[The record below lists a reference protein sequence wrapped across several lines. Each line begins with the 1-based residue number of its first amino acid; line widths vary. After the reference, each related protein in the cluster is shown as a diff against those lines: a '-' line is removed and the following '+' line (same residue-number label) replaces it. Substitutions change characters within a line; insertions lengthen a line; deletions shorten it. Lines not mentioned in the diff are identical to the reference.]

1 MDSLVIHAVS
11 LPSAQGFCAGLV
23 EFGGKLVAD
32 QYGRYKVEFPL
43 EGGNRQMVALLH
55 ALEEY
60 VTHRG
65 DAPARL
71 ELSGRPYVLQP
82 SPDPEP
88 EVADS
93 NEVAGEAHQGGS
105 EHQQAPPRPTAEDAS
120 RRIEVLRRVYERGY
134 ISRVTFEKMKRD
146 IEARVERP
154 RPSRPSESG

>member
-1 MDSLVIHAVS
+1 
-11 LPSAQGFCAGLV
+11 
-23 EFGGKLVAD
+23 
-32 QYGRYKVEFPL
+32 
-43 EGGNRQMVALLH
+43 MVNLLH

-65 DAPARL
+65 DGPARL
-71 ELSGRPYVLQP
+71 DLSGRPYVLQP